1 MRFEYVIILQ
11 VVMHGHSEGEIWGL
25 ASHPEEDLFVTGSD
39 DGTVR
44 VWDASS
50 KVGIFS

>member
-1 MRFEYVIILQ
+1 MIILQ